1 MFDMNKIGK
10 TIKNARNAK
19 NMTQMDL
26 ADAMGISYQAVS
38 NWERGNSMPDISK
51 LPELCDILG
60 LNLDELMGT
69 NNNSHTVQVVK
80 KLVDDENADITLEEL
95 ADVAPII
102 PPKKVQK
109 VVVHCNNTDTST
121 GIDMKTLLSL
131 APFLDDEYLN
141 DIAEK
146 ISLNGLS
153 ELTGLA
159 PFLEEETL
167 SKIIFRHLENHS
179 SSIDD
184 VTSLAPFL
192 DEDTLDK
199 LVDSCL
205 ATENCEVSK
214 LIGLCPF
221 LDEMTVRKIADYV
234 MGQKN
239 YGVLSQIAPFM

>member
-10 TIKNARNAK
+10 IIKNARNAK

-51 LPELCDILG
+51 LPELCEILG

-69 NNNSHTVQVVK
+69 NNNTQTVQVVK
-80 KLVDDENADITLEEL
+80 KLMNDENADITLEEL

-109 VVVHCNNTDTST
+109 VVVHCNNTDTSA

-141 DIAEK
+141 NIAEK

-179 SSIDD
+179 DSIED

-192 DEDTLDK
+192 DDDTLDK
-199 LVDSCL
+199 LVDNCL
-205 ATENCEVSK
+205 AAENCNVSE

-234 MGQKN
+234 MVQKN
-239 YGVLSQIAPFM
+239 YSVLSQITPFM

>member
-1 MFDMNKIGK
+1 MFDTTKIAK

-51 LPELCDILG
+51 LPELCEILG
-60 LNLDELMGT
+60 LNLDELIGNT
-69 NNNSHTVQVVK
+69 NNAQTVSVVK
-80 KLVDDENADITLEEL
+80 KMVADENADITLEEL

-109 VVVHCNNTDTST
+109 VVVHCNEKTSDS
-121 GIDMKTLLSL
+121 IDMKTLLSL

-141 DIAEK
+141 EIAEK
-146 ISLNGLS
+146 IAITNLS
-153 ELTGLA
+153 ELTSLA
-159 PFLEEETL
+159 PFLEEEAL
-167 SKIIFRHLENHS
+167 SKIVFRYLKTEN
-179 SSIDD
+179 SSINEI
-184 VTSLAPFL
+184 VSLAPFL
-192 DEDTLDK
+192 DEATLDA
-199 LVDSCL
+199 LVSNCL
-205 ATENCEVSK
+205 ATGDCNVSQ

-221 LDEMTVRKIADYV
+221 LDEMTVRKIADYA

-239 YGVLSQIAPFM
+239 YGALSQIAPFM

>member
-1 MFDMNKIGK
+1 MFDMTKIGK
-10 TIKNARNAK
+10 IIKNARNAK

-26 ADAMGISYQAVS
+26 ADAMGISFQAVS
-38 NWERGNSMPDISK
+38 NWERGNSMPDIAK
-51 LPELCDILG
+51 LPELCEILG

-69 NNNSHTVQVVK
+69 DSNSPTVQVVK

-95 ADVAPII
+95 ANVAPII

-109 VVVHCNNTDTST
+109 VVVHCNNTNTDS
-121 GIDMKTLLSL
+121 GIDMDTLLSL

-141 DIAEK
+141 NMAEK
-146 ISLNGLS
+146 LSLDGLS
-153 ELTGLA
+153 QLTGLA

-179 SSIDD
+179 SSIDE

-199 LVDSCL
+199 LVENCL
-205 ATENCEVSK
+205 AAENCEASK

>member
-1 MFDMNKIGK
+1 MFDTTKIAK

-51 LPELCDILG
+51 LPELCEILG
-60 LNLDELMGT
+60 LNLDELIGND
-69 NNNSHTVQVVK
+69 NNTQTVSIVK
-80 KLVDDENADITLEEL
+80 KMVSDENADITLEEL

-109 VVVHCNNTDTST
+109 VVVHCNEKTSG

-141 DIAEK
+141 EIAEK
-146 ISLNGLS
+146 IAVNSLNELS
-153 ELTGLA
+153 GLA
-159 PFLEEETL
+159 PFLEEEAL
-167 SKIIFRHLENHS
+167 SKIVFRYLETEN
-179 SSIDD
+179 SSIHEI
-184 VTSLAPFL
+184 VSLAPFL
-192 DEDTLDK
+192 DEDTLDA
-199 LVDSCL
+199 LVTNCL
-205 ATENCEVSK
+205 ATGDCNVSQ

-221 LDEMTVRKIADYV
+221 LDEMTVRKIADYA

-239 YGVLSQIAPFM
+239 YGALSQIAPFM

>member
-10 TIKNARNAK
+10 TIKNARNEK

-51 LPELCDILG
+51 LPELCEILG

-69 NNNSHTVQVVK
+69 NNNAKTVQVVK
-80 KLVDDENADITLEEL
+80 KLVNDENADITLDEL

-109 VVVHCNNTDTST
+109 VVVHCNNTDTGA
-121 GIDMKTLLSL
+121 GIDLKTLLS
-131 APFLDDEYLN
+131 
-141 DIAEK
+141 
-146 ISLNGLS
+146 
-153 ELTGLA
+153 LA

-167 SKIIFRHLENHS
+167 SKIIFRHLENHDG
-179 SSIDD
+179 SIED

-192 DEDTLDK
+192 DEGTLDK

-205 ATENCEVSK
+205 ATENCEASK

>member
-10 TIKNARNAK
+10 KIKTARTEK

>member
-1 MFDMNKIGK
+1 MFDTTKIAK
-10 TIKNARNAK
+10 KIKNARNEK

-51 LPELCDILG
+51 LPELCEILG
-60 LNLDELMGT
+60 LNLDELIGNT
-69 NNNSHTVQVVK
+69 NNAQTVSVVK
-80 KLVDDENADITLEEL
+80 KLVSDENADITLEEL

-109 VVVHCNNTDTST
+109 VVVHCNEKTSD

-141 DIAEK
+141 EIAEK
-146 ISLNGLS
+146 IAITNLS
-153 ELTGLA
+153 ELTSLA
-159 PFLEEETL
+159 PFLEEEAL
-167 SKIIFRHLENHS
+167 SKIVFRYLETEN
-179 SSIDD
+179 SSINEI
-184 VTSLAPFL
+184 VSLAPFL
-192 DEDTLDK
+192 DEDTLDA
-199 LVDSCL
+199 LVTNCL
-205 ATENCEVSK
+205 ATGDCNVSQ

-221 LDEMTVRKIADYV
+221 LDEMTVRKIADYA

-239 YGVLSQIAPFM
+239 YGALSQIAPFM